1 MKFRRRNSRSTF
13 RGIARS
19 KKSPEGS
26 LCEDK
31 TNPKKSHTEAES
43 VIPAEHLY
51 HLIVHT
57 LKSKQK
63 SSWNNEELLI
73 LIKQLYVELMILEKK
88 LGDIENY

>member
-1 MKFRRRNSRSTF
+1 MRTR
-13 RGIARS
+13 
-19 KKSPEGS
+19 P
-26 LCEDK
+26 
-31 TNPKKSHTEAES
+31 NPKESHAEAES
-43 VIPAEHLY
+43 VVPAEHLY

-63 SSWNNEELLI
+63 SSWNMEELLI